1 MRIVDG
7 ELQLQG
13 DMLFDG
19 YWKDEEATQAAF
31 TPDGW
36 FRTGDLARVDDD
48 GFIYITGRIKNLI
61 LLDNGENV
69 SPEEVESYY
78 YRSSLVKECLVS
90 ETDIEGR
97 RAIMLEVLPV
107 PETDEKVL
115 MDELAELTDGLPA
128 AMRPARTVIRHEEFA
143 KSASMKIIRDKK

>member
-115 MDELAELTDGLPA
+115 MDELAELTDGLPD